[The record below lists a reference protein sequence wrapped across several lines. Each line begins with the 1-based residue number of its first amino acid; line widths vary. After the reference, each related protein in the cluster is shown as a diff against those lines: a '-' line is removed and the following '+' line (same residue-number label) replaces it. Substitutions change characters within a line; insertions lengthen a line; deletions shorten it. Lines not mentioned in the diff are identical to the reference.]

1 MAEMFIEMEEER
13 QERMK
18 DRKRR
23 GKNESERKEETLN
36 FRGVYVALVC
46 DDAKFT
52 AP

>member
-23 GKNESERKEETLN
+23 GKNASGRKEERR
-36 FRGVYVALVC
+36 RGIYVAPVC
-46 DDAKFT
+46 DGVKFT
-52 AP
+52 VL